1 MISIIICSRKADIPQ
16 DLKDNIAAT
25 IGCEYELC
33 VIDNSRNEYNIF
45 TAYNEG
51 VRRAK
56 GEVLCFMHED
66 IVFHSEEWGKMVEEI
81 FSQQEK
87 LGVVGV
93 TGGQFFP
100 KTPTSYW
107 EGGTGVGQIIQGSIV
122 DGKYKTW
129 MNGKAVETG
138 DAKYALVDV
147 VAVDG
152 LWMCAPKLLF
162 EEGVIR
168 WDSEN
173 FDSFHCYDMDICLQT
188 IQAGYRV
195 AVIGGIMIEHQSFG
209 NTDMNYCIQSQ
220 KLFDKWK
227 DVLPLV
233 RGREMSEQEIEERTR
248 MVTQMRNYL
257 VQLNTVQQR
266 YDNVLK
272 SKAYRLGKALLKPFK
287 RLKRL

>member
-16 DLKDNIAAT
+16 ELKDNIAAT

-51 VRRAK
+51 VRRSK
-56 GEVLCFMHED
+56 GEILCFMHED
-66 IVFHSEEWGKMVEEI
+66 IVFHSDKWGSLVEEI
-81 FSQQEK
+81 YKCEK
-87 LGVVGV
+87 TLGVIGV

-107 EGGTGVGQIIQGSIV
+107 EGGTGIGQIIQGSIV

-129 MNGKAVETG
+129 KNGKAVDAG
-138 DAKYALVDV
+138 DAKYAIVDA

-152 LWMCAPKLLF
+152 LWMCAPKRLF
-162 EEGVIR
+162 DEGIIR
-168 WDSEN
+168 WDSDN

-188 IQAGYRV
+188 IRSGYRV
-195 AVIGGIMIEHQSFG
+195 AVVGGIMIEHQSFG

-233 RGREMSEQEIEERTR
+233 RGREMSDQEIEERTR
-248 MVTQMRNYL
+248 MVTQMRSYL
-257 VQLNTVQQR
+257 VMYDTVQDR
-266 YDNVLK
+266 YEAVLR
-272 SKAYRLGKALLKPFK
+272 SKAYRIGKALLKPFK
-287 RLKRL
+287 W